1 MVNSKEQIECPIV
14 ILFGIV
20 LTSAC
25 GIAALMMVGYVV
37 LTRDYSAQ
45 AMTFKVT
52 AIGNLLKHLQI
63 FGGFW

>member
-1 MVNSKEQIECPIV
+1 V